1 MAGQAC
7 KLDNG
12 QMQSFLSC
20 VERSLLPYIQISWN
34 NNVKCLYRLHGK
46 QQQHFVLFIF
56 IWNYSYCYPSNWN
69 KTFCFPYFFFIL
81 IAKKSVFE
89 QRLPPTAVVG
99 TLFMQ
104 SKLYLEIEARFLET
118 VLHGR
123 CNEGYTSF
131 RGFSRKV
138 LCHFRTKNL
147 FMSKFFADFI

>member
-12 QMQSFLSC
+12 QMQSLLPC
-20 VERSLLPYIQISWN
+20 VERSLLPYIQIKSIMSIACIGYMVNSN
-34 NNVKCLYRLHGK
+34 NN
-46 QQQHFVLFIF
+46 FVLFIF

-69 KTFCFPYFFFIL
+69 KTFSFPYFFFIL

-123 CNEGYTSF
+123 CNEGYSSF
-131 RGFSRKV
+131 RGFFSKV
-138 LCHFRTKNL
+138 LCPFRTKNL